1 MYCVEFLFVVLLR
14 KFLLHLINSTDMN
27 TVIIIIMLLLGAFVI
42 FAFCKMAQ
50 INGRID
56 DIYNKAIA
64 MQGEIESNEASS
76 KHNYILIAKV
86 STEVEKVKSAI
97 AELRKQD
104 HTDEPA
110 KEVEAELESLVPEK
124 EENVSEKE
132 LGLIERR
139 ERFARLRSRGVNL
152 CDAADAMH
160 ISYSTAKRYEQW
172 RKDNKK

>member
-1 MYCVEFLFVVLLR
+1 
-14 KFLLHLINSTDMN
+14 MN
-27 TVIIIIMLLLGAFVI
+27 AVIIIIMLLLGAFVI

-56 DIYNKAIA
+56 DIYNKALT
-64 MQGEIESNEASS
+64 MQGDIEANTARSQD
-76 KHNYILIAKV
+76 NYKLLAKFN
-86 STEVEKVKSAI
+86 TEVEKVKSTI
-97 AELRKQD
+97 ADLHKHEP
-104 HTDEPA
+104 TEEPA
-110 KEVEAELESLVPEK
+110 KEVEAELENLVPEK
-124 EENVSEKE
+124 EEEVSDKE

-139 ERFARLRSRGVNL
+139 ERFARLRSRGVSL